1 MRRGLLL
8 LSTVLIALTVVAGA
22 AAGKPDRYPFSA
34 TGDMPIPADQCGFPI
49 LLHIEGAEIN
59 WDFFDKDGN
68 LAKRMGV
75 FPGQTSTWTNLDTG
89 ESITLSDAGLYQLR
103 LEPDGSGSV
112 SITGHGYIPNDATGE
127 PGIWYLNGGHV
138 AARFDAD
145 GNATSIKI
153 SGNLINLCTLLAP

>member
-8 LSTVLIALTVVAGA
+8 LTTVLVALTVVAA
-22 AAGKPDRYPFSA
+22 AAAHPPHHDPFSA
-34 TGDMPIPADQCGFPI
+34 TGDTFLPDQCAFPV
-49 LLHIEGAEIN
+49 LVHIEGAEIDT
-59 WDFFDKDGN
+59 DFFDKDGN
-68 LAKRMGV
+68 LVKKMGV

-89 ESITLSDAGLYQLR
+89 KSITLSDAGLYQVR

-153 SGNLINLCTLLAP
+153 SGNLINLCTELAP